1 MAAKLFALLLLA
13 LFTAGQAEYN
23 YNEKSAAAVNS
34 LEHRAS
40 SSSGED
46 FLSDYHT
53 PSNNA
58 LNSEATPEGY
68 DYLAPTRNQFT
79 AGSRKASA
87 QASNLLQNAASAAN
101 AASALLPSP
110 LPILRQEQ
118 NSEVISSVQ
127 EQEQEIVP
135 AIQEQ
140 KQDSVVVTSVVRQQQ
155 EPEVFTPASYSFN
168 YAVNDE
174 STGDIKEH
182 SETRDG
188 YVVRG
193 FYSLVDPD
201 GYKRTVTYTADDVH
215 GFNAVVNRVPYALK
229 AVVVPV
235 SKVTQVAK
243 PTPFVALDER
253 SKSGDITRSAAG
265 AATLEAEIRSGT
277 ASATASGT
285 ASVTASGSGSSSGT
299 VSGSGVSNSFAEDS
313 YANAPR
319 GLDASGGPYA

>member
-1 MAAKLFALLLLA
+1 MAAKFFALLSLA
-13 LFTAGQAEYN
+13 LLSAGQAEYN
-23 YNEKSAAAVNS
+23 YNENSAKAAS
-34 LEHRAS
+34 A

-58 LNSEATPEGY
+58 LNSEATPDGY
-68 DYLAPTRNQFT
+68 DYVVPTRNQFA
-79 AGSRKASA
+79 AGSRTASV

-101 AASALLPSP
+101 AESVLLPSP
-110 LPILRQEQ
+110 LPVLRNEQ
-118 NSEVISSVQ
+118 NSEVVLSAQ
-127 EQEQEIVP
+127 QPEQQIVP
-135 AIQEQ
+135 SIQHQ
-140 KQDSVVVTSVVRQQQ
+140 HSNPVVVASVLRQHQ
-155 EPEVFTPASYSFN
+155 EPEVFPPASYSFN

-229 AVVVPV
+229 TVVVPV
-235 SKVTQVAK
+235 AQVAQ
-243 PTPFVALDER
+243 PTPFVARDER
-253 SKSGDITRSAAG
+253 SKSVAVIRSSGAAAAPGTVLRSGAVAG
-265 AATLEAEIRSGT
+265 A
-277 ASATASGT
+277 
-285 ASVTASGSGSSSGT
+285 GSSSGT
-299 VSGSGVSNSFAEDS
+299 ASGAGSGAGSRVANTFAEDS

>member
-1 MAAKLFALLLLA
+1 MAAKFFALLSLA
-13 LFTAGQAEYN
+13 LFAAVQAEYN
-23 YNEKSAAAVNS
+23 YNEKSAKAVNS
-34 LEHRAS
+34 LERSAS
-40 SSSGED
+40 GSSGED

-58 LNSEATPEGY
+58 LNSEATPDGY
-68 DYLAPTRNQFT
+68 DYLAPTRNQFA
-79 AGSRKASA
+79 AGSRTASV

-101 AASALLPSP
+101 AESVLLPSP

-118 NSEVISSVQ
+118 NSEVVSADQHQDQ
-127 EQEQEIVP
+127 EAVP
-135 AIQEQ
+135 VSQSQ
-140 KQDSVVVTSVVRQQQ
+140 HQNQDSVVVSSVLSQPR
-155 EPEVFTPASYSFN
+155 EPEVYPPASYSFN

-193 FYSLVDPD
+193 FYSLIDPD

-235 SKVTQVAK
+235 VSSSQVAQ
-243 PTPFVALDER
+243 PTPFVARDER
-253 SKSGDITRSAAG
+253 SKSVDVSRSSG
-265 AATLEAEIRSGT
+265 AASLETGSG
-277 ASATASGT
+277 
-285 ASVTASGSGSSSGT
+285 SGSGSSSSSGS
-299 VSGSGVSNSFAEDS
+299 VSGSGVTNTFAEDS

>member
-1 MAAKLFALLLLA
+1 MTAKFFALLSLA
-13 LFTAGQAEYN
+13 LFAAGQAEYN
-23 YNEKSAAAVNS
+23 YNEKSAKAVNS
-34 LEHRAS
+34 LENSA

-58 LNSEATPEGY
+58 LNSEATPDGY
-68 DYLAPTRNQFT
+68 DYVAPTRNQFAA
-79 AGSRKASA
+79 AGSRTASV

-101 AASALLPSP
+101 AASVLLPSP

-118 NSEVISSVQ
+118 NSEVVAAPSAVQ
-127 EQEQEIVP
+127 
-135 AIQEQ
+135 
-140 KQDSVVVTSVVRQQQ
+140 QDSSVVVPLVQRQHQ
-155 EPEVFTPASYSFN
+155 EPEVFPPASYSYN

-193 FYSLVDPD
+193 FYSLIDPD

-229 AVVVPV
+229 TV
-235 SKVTQVAK
+235 VTQVAQ
-243 PTPFVALDER
+243 PTAFVARDER
-253 SKSGDITRSAAG
+253 SKSEGSAI
-265 AATLEAEIRSGT
+265 LDAELRSG
-277 ASATASGT
+277 
-285 ASVTASGSGSSSGT
+285 SVSGSGSRSSSSEG
-299 VSGSGVSNSFAEDS
+299 SNSDSGVTNTFAEDS

-319 GLDASGGPYA
+319 GLDSSGGPYA

>member
-1 MAAKLFALLLLA
+1 MAAKFFALLSLALLA
-13 LFTAGQAEYN
+13 AGQAEYN
-23 YNEKSAAAVNS
+23 YNEKSAKAAS
-34 LEHRAS
+34 PSERSA

-58 LNSEATPEGY
+58 LNSEATPDGY
-68 DYLAPTRNQFT
+68 DYVAPARNQFA
-79 AGSRKASA
+79 AGSRTASV

-101 AASALLPSP
+101 AEAVLLPSP
-110 LPILRQEQ
+110 LPILRHEQ
-118 NSEVISSVQ
+118 NSEVVSSAQQQQ
-127 EQEQEIVP
+127 EQQQLAP
-135 AIQEQ
+135 SIQQ
-140 KQDSVVVTSVVRQQQ
+140 QQSDSVVVSSVLRQQQ
-155 EPEVFTPASYSFN
+155 EPEVFPPASYSFN

-235 SKVTQVAK
+235 VKVAQ
-243 PTPFVALDER
+243 PTPFVARDER
-253 SKSGDITRSAAG
+253 SKSVDVIRSSGAAAATGVSAAPGVSG
-265 AATLEAEIRSGT
+265 AAGTVLRSG
-277 ASATASGT
+277 AVA
-285 ASVTASGSGSSSGT
+285 GSGSSSGT
-299 VSGSGVSNSFAEDS
+299 VAGSQVTSTFAEDS

>member
-1 MAAKLFALLLLA
+1 MDIYMINTFNMYLQFFALLSLALLA
-13 LFTAGQAEYN
+13 TSQAEYN
-23 YNEKSAAAVNS
+23 YNEKEAKAANSA
-34 LEHRAS
+34 

-58 LNSEATPEGY
+58 LNSEATPDGY
-68 DYLAPTRNQFT
+68 DYVAPARNQFA
-79 AGSRKASA
+79 AGSRTASV

-101 AASALLPSP
+101 AESVLLPSP
-110 LPILRQEQ
+110 LPVLRHEQ
-118 NSEVISSVQ
+118 NSEVVSSTQQQQEQQTVQHQQSEPLVVSSVL
-127 EQEQEIVP
+127 
-135 AIQEQ
+135 
-140 KQDSVVVTSVVRQQQ
+140 RQHQ
-155 EPEVFTPASYSFN
+155 EPEVFPPASYSFN
-168 YAVNDE
+168 YAVNDA

-193 FYSLVDPD
+193 FYSLIDPD

-235 SKVTQVAK
+235 AQVAQ
-243 PTPFVALDER
+243 PTPFVARDER
-253 SKSGDITRSAAG
+253 SKSVDVIRSSGAAAG
-265 AATLEAEIRSGT
+265 ASENVL
-277 ASATASGT
+277 
-285 ASVTASGSGSSSGT
+285 SGSGSSSGS
-299 VSGSGVSNSFAEDS
+299 VSGSGVSDTFAEDS

-319 GLDASGGPYA
+319 GLDSSGGPYA

>member
-1 MAAKLFALLLLA
+1 MAAKFFALLSLALLA
-13 LFTAGQAEYN
+13 TSQAEYN
-23 YNEKSAAAVNS
+23 YNEKTTKAASPSERSA
-34 LEHRAS
+34 

-58 LNSEATPEGY
+58 LNSEATPDGY
-68 DYLAPTRNQFT
+68 DYVAPARNQFA
-79 AGSRKASA
+79 AGSRTASV

-101 AASALLPSP
+101 AESVLLPSP
-110 LPILRQEQ
+110 LPVLRHEQ
-118 NSEVISSVQ
+118 NSEVVSSAQQQQEQQIVQQQQSDPVVVSSVL
-127 EQEQEIVP
+127 
-135 AIQEQ
+135 
-140 KQDSVVVTSVVRQQQ
+140 RQHQ
-155 EPEVFTPASYSFN
+155 EPEVFPPASYSFN

-193 FYSLVDPD
+193 FYSLIDPD
-201 GYKRTVTYTADDVH
+201 GYKRTATYTADDVH

-235 SKVTQVAK
+235 AQVAQ
-243 PTPFVALDER
+243 PTPFVARDER
-253 SKSGDITRSAAG
+253 SKSVDVIRSSG
-265 AATLEAEIRSGT
+265 AAAASDNVLRS
-277 ASATASGT
+277 SA
-285 ASVTASGSGSSSGT
+285 VSGSGSSSGSA
-299 VSGSGVSNSFAEDS
+299 SGSGVSNTFAEDS

-319 GLDASGGPYA
+319 GLDSSGGPYA

>member
-1 MAAKLFALLLLA
+1 MAAKFFALLSLALLA
-13 LFTAGQAEYN
+13 TCQAEYN
-23 YNEKSAAAVNS
+23 YNEKTAKAASPSERSA
-34 LEHRAS
+34 

-58 LNSEATPEGY
+58 LNSEATPDGY
-68 DYLAPTRNQFT
+68 DYVAPARNQFA
-79 AGSRKASA
+79 AGSRTASV

-101 AASALLPSP
+101 AESVLLPSP
-110 LPILRQEQ
+110 LPVLRHEQ
-118 NSEVISSVQ
+118 NSEVVSSAQQQQEQQIVQQQQSDAVVVSSVL
-127 EQEQEIVP
+127 
-135 AIQEQ
+135 
-140 KQDSVVVTSVVRQQQ
+140 RQHQ
-155 EPEVFTPASYSFN
+155 EPEVFPPASYSFN

-193 FYSLVDPD
+193 FYSLIDPD

-235 SKVTQVAK
+235 AQVAQ
-243 PTPFVALDER
+243 PTPFVARDER
-253 SKSGDITRSAAG
+253 SKSVDVIRSSG
-265 AATLEAEIRSGT
+265 AAATPGNVLRSG
-277 ASATASGT
+277 A
-285 ASVTASGSGSSSGT
+285 VSGSGSSSGSA
-299 VSGSGVSNSFAEDS
+299 SGSGVSNTFAEDS

-319 GLDASGGPYA
+319 GLDSSGGPYA

>member
-1 MAAKLFALLLLA
+1 MIIWETFQISVYFQAIVLLSMALMAA
-13 LFTAGQAEYN
+13 GQQEYN
-23 YNEKSAAAVNS
+23 YNDKAATAVNS
-34 LEHRAS
+34 LEQNS
-40 SSSGED
+40 PSSGED

-58 LNSEATPEGY
+58 LNSEATPDGY
-68 DYLAPTRNQFT
+68 DYMAPKNNQFA
-79 AGSRKASA
+79 AGSRLASS

-101 AASALLPSP
+101 AEAILLPSP
-110 LPILRQEQ
+110 LPVLRQSQVESQ
-118 NSEVISSVQ
+118 
-127 EQEQEIVP
+127 P
-135 AIQEQ
+135 A
-140 KQDSVVVTSVVRQQQ
+140 
-155 EPEVFTPASYSFN
+155 VFPPASYSFN

-193 FYSLVDPD
+193 FYSLIDPD

-229 AVVVPV
+229 TVVIPSTRVA
-235 SKVTQVAK
+235 QVAQVAPLAQTA
-243 PTPFVALDER
+243 PTFSLDER
-253 SKSGDITRSAAG
+253 SKS
-265 AATLEAEIRSGT
+265 ET
-277 ASATASGT
+277 AKESINQPG
-285 ASVTASGSGSSSGT
+285 SVSVGSSSS
-299 VSGSGVSNSFAEDS
+299 SGSTNTFVQDS

>member
-1 MAAKLFALLLLA
+1 MAAKFFALLFLALLA
-13 LFTAGQAEYN
+13 AGQAEYN
-23 YNEKSAAAVNS
+23 YNEKSAKV
-34 LEHRAS
+34 AS
-40 SSSGED
+40 PSERSASSSGED

-58 LNSEATPEGY
+58 LNSEATPDGY
-68 DYLAPTRNQFT
+68 DYVAPARNQFA
-79 AGSRKASA
+79 AGSRTASV

-101 AASALLPSP
+101 AEAVLLPSP
-110 LPILRQEQ
+110 LPILRHEQ
-118 NSEVISSVQ
+118 NSEVVSSAPQQQ
-127 EQEQEIVP
+127 EQQQLAP
-135 AIQEQ
+135 SIQQ
-140 KQDSVVVTSVVRQQQ
+140 QQSDSVVVSSVLRQHQ
-155 EPEVFTPASYSFN
+155 EPEVFPPASYSFN

-235 SKVTQVAK
+235 VKVAQVAQ
-243 PTPFVALDER
+243 PTPFVARDER
-253 SKSGDITRSAAG
+253 SKSVDVIRSSGAAAATGAAG
-265 AATLEAEIRSGT
+265 VSGAAGTVLRSG
-277 ASATASGT
+277 AVA
-285 ASVTASGSGSSSGT
+285 GSGSSSGT
-299 VSGSGVSNSFAEDS
+299 VAGSQVTNTFAEDS

>member
-1 MAAKLFALLLLA
+1 MAAKFIALLSLA
-13 LFTAGQAEYN
+13 LFTAGQAEFN
-23 YNEKSAAAVNS
+23 YNEKSATAVNS
-34 LEHRAS
+34 LERS
-40 SSSGED
+40 GSSSGED

-58 LNSEATPEGY
+58 LNSQATPDGY
-68 DYLAPTRNQFT
+68 DYVAPNRNQFS
-79 AGSRKASA
+79 AGSRTASV

-118 NSEVISSVQ
+118 SSEAVASSGQQKEKDVVQ
-127 EQEQEIVP
+127 VVP
-135 AIQEQ
+135 TIL
-140 KQDSVVVTSVVRQQQ
+140 RQSQ
-155 EPEVFTPASYSFN
+155 EPEVFPPASYSFN

-193 FYSLVDPD
+193 FYSLIDPD

-229 AVVVPV
+229 TVVVPV
-235 SKVTQVAK
+235 AAK
-243 PTPFVALDER
+243 PSPFVALDER
-253 SKSGDITRSAAG
+253 SKSEVTRSS
-265 AATLEAEIRSGT
+265 AELGSG
-277 ASATASGT
+277 SGLT
-285 ASVTASGSGSSSGT
+285 SGLSSGSSSGSSSGISSGIS
-299 VSGSGVSNSFAEDS
+299 SGSGVSNSFAEDS

-319 GLDASGGPYA
+319 GLDSSGGPYA

>member
-1 MAAKLFALLLLA
+1 MAAKFFTLLFLA
-13 LFTAGQAEYN
+13 LFAAGQAEYN
-23 YNEKSAAAVNS
+23 YNEKAAKAVNS
-34 LEHRAS
+34 LQRSAS
-40 SSSGED
+40 GSSGED

-58 LNSEATPEGY
+58 LNSQATPEGY
-68 DYLAPTRNQFT
+68 DYLAPTRNQFS
-79 AGSRKASA
+79 AGSRAASA

-101 AASALLPSP
+101 AESVLLPSP

-118 NSEVISSVQ
+118 NSEVVSAVQQQDQKVVSVPATQQQSQDAVVVSSVVSQ
-127 EQEQEIVP
+127 H
-135 AIQEQ
+135 
-140 KQDSVVVTSVVRQQQ
+140 K
-155 EPEVFTPASYSFN
+155 EPEVFPPASYSFN

-174 STGDIKEH
+174 TTGDIKEH

-188 YVVRG
+188 HVVRG
-193 FYSLVDPD
+193 FYSLIDPD

-235 SKVTQVAK
+235 VSQGAK
-243 PTPFVALDER
+243 PTPFVARDER
-253 SKSGDITRSAAG
+253 SKSVDLNGSSG
-265 AATLEAEIRSGT
+265 AASLESEVRSGT
-277 ASATASGT
+277 VS
-285 ASVTASGSGSSSGT
+285 ASGSGSSSSSNAISGSGNT
-299 VSGSGVSNSFAEDS
+299 VSGSGVTNTFAEDS

>member
-1 MAAKLFALLLLA
+1 MAAKFFVLLSLA
-13 LFTAGQAEYN
+13 LVGAGQAEYN
-23 YNEKSAAAVNS
+23 YNEKAATAVNS
-34 LEHRAS
+34 LEQSAP

-58 LNSEATPEGY
+58 LNSQATPDGY
-68 DYLAPTRNQFT
+68 DYVAPRSKQFA
-79 AGSRKASA
+79 AGGSSSAASVH
-87 QASNLLQNAASAAN
+87 ASNLLQSAVNAASA
-101 AASALLPSP
+101 SATLLPSP
-110 LPILRQEQ
+110 LPVLRQH
-118 NSEVISSVQ
+118 
-127 EQEQEIVP
+127 
-135 AIQEQ
+135 
-140 KQDSVVVTSVVRQQQ
+140 Q
-155 EPEVFTPASYSFN
+155 EPEVFPPASYSFN

-229 AVVVPV
+229 TVAVA
-235 SKVTQVAK
+235 VA
-243 PTPFVALDER
+243 PSVDER
-253 SKSGDITRSAAG
+253 SKLAAVDITRSSG
-265 AATLEAEIRSGT
+265 ASSTESEGSRSE
-277 ASATASGT
+277 
-285 ASVTASGSGSSSGT
+285 SGSGAGPT
-299 VSGSGVSNSFAEDS
+299 THSFSQDS

>member
-1 MAAKLFALLLLA
+1 MAAKFFVLLSLA
-13 LFTAGQAEYN
+13 LVGAGQAEYN
-23 YNEKSAAAVNS
+23 YNEKAATAVNS
-34 LEHRAS
+34 LEQSAP

-58 LNSEATPEGY
+58 LNSQATPDGY
-68 DYLAPTRNQFT
+68 DYVAPRAKQFEAGGSSST
-79 AGSRKASA
+79 ASVH
-87 QASNLLQNAASAAN
+87 ASNLLQSAAN
-101 AASALLPSP
+101 AASASATLLPSP
-110 LPILRQEQ
+110 LPVLRQH
-118 NSEVISSVQ
+118 
-127 EQEQEIVP
+127 
-135 AIQEQ
+135 
-140 KQDSVVVTSVVRQQQ
+140 Q
-155 EPEVFTPASYSFN
+155 EPEVFPPASYSFK

-229 AVVVPV
+229 TVAVAVAPSVVPV
-235 SKVTQVAK
+235 I
-243 PTPFVALDER
+243 ALDER
-253 SKSGDITRSAAG
+253 SK
-265 AATLEAEIRSGT
+265 LEAVRD
-277 ASATASGT
+277 
-285 ASVTASGSGSSSGT
+285 ASGSGSAESEGSRSE
-299 VSGSGVSNSFAEDS
+299 SGSGAGPTTHSFSQDS
-313 YANAPR
+313 YVNAPR

>member
-1 MAAKLFALLLLA
+1 MINTFNMYLQFFALLSLALLA
-13 LFTAGQAEYN
+13 TSQAEYN
-23 YNEKSAAAVNS
+23 YNEKEAKAANSA
-34 LEHRAS
+34 

-58 LNSEATPEGY
+58 LNSEATPDGY
-68 DYLAPTRNQFT
+68 DYVAPARNQFT
-79 AGSRKASA
+79 AGSRTASV

-101 AASALLPSP
+101 AESVLLPSP
-110 LPILRQEQ
+110 LPVLRHEQ
-118 NSEVISSVQ
+118 NSEVVSSTQQQQEQQTVQHQQSEPLVVSSVL
-127 EQEQEIVP
+127 
-135 AIQEQ
+135 
-140 KQDSVVVTSVVRQQQ
+140 RQHQ
-155 EPEVFTPASYSFN
+155 EPEVFPPASYSFN
-168 YAVNDE
+168 YAVNDA

-193 FYSLVDPD
+193 FYSLIDPD

-235 SKVTQVAK
+235 AQVAQ
-243 PTPFVALDER
+243 PTPFVARDER
-253 SKSGDITRSAAG
+253 SKSVDVIRSSGATAG
-265 AATLEAEIRSGT
+265 ASENVL
-277 ASATASGT
+277 
-285 ASVTASGSGSSSGT
+285 SGSGSSSGS
-299 VSGSGVSNSFAEDS
+299 VSGSGVSDTFAEDS

-319 GLDASGGPYA
+319 GLDSSGGPYA

>member
-1 MAAKLFALLLLA
+1 MAAKFFTLLSLA
-13 LFTAGQAEYN
+13 LFAAGQAEYN
-23 YNEKSAAAVNS
+23 YNEKSATAVNS
-34 LEHRAS
+34 LERSA

-58 LNSEATPEGY
+58 LNSEATPDGY
-68 DYLAPTRNQFT
+68 DYVAPARNQFA
-79 AGSRKASA
+79 AGSRTASA

-101 AASALLPSP
+101 AESILLPSP
-110 LPILRQEQ
+110 LPVLRQEQ
-118 NSEVISSVQ
+118 NSEVVASV
-127 EQEQEIVP
+127 P
-135 AIQEQ
+135 
-140 KQDSVVVTSVVRQQQ
+140 QDSVVVQSVRQHQ
-155 EPEVFTPASYSFN
+155 EPEVFPPASYSFN

-193 FYSLVDPD
+193 FYSLIDPD

-235 SKVTQVAK
+235 AQVQAQQ
-243 PTPFVALDER
+243 PTPFVARDER
-253 SKSGDITRSAAG
+253 SKSEGSAF
-265 AATLEAEIRSGT
+265 LEAELR
-277 ASATASGT
+277 
-285 ASVTASGSGSSSGT
+285 SGSGSGSRSTSSSSSGS
-299 VSGSGVSNSFAEDS
+299 VSGSGVSNTFAEDS